1 MIQPMTETLNT
12 YPQEMT
18 VATTR
23 FGTLTIRPENIITM
37 ASPFLGFPDSLHFIL
52 KPHGAES
59 PFMWLQSLDDPHL
72 AFVVTAAA
80 TLIPQY
86 QPGIPALV
94 RQELGAAENDPLDI
108 LLILTIPHG
117 NPLKMTANLLGPVVV
132 NTQRRLAKQVVQ
144 DPKVFDHRW
153 PVFVEDQ
160 PGQGGEK

>member
-1 MIQPMTETLNT
+1 MHTMTETLDT
-12 YPQEMT
+12 HQQEMT

-23 FGTLTIRPENIITM
+23 FGKLTIRPENIITM
-37 ASPFLGFPDSLHFIL
+37 ASPFLGFPDSHHFIL
-52 KPHGAES
+52 KPHGTES

-86 QPGIPALV
+86 QPAIPALV
-94 RQELGAAENDPLDI
+94 RQELGAAENDPLEI

-117 NPLKMTANLLGPVVV
+117 NPLRMTANLLGPVVI
-132 NTQRRLAKQVVQ
+132 NSRKRLAKQVVQ

-153 PVFVEDQ
+153 PVFVEEQ
-160 PGQGGEK
+160 PEEAGGK